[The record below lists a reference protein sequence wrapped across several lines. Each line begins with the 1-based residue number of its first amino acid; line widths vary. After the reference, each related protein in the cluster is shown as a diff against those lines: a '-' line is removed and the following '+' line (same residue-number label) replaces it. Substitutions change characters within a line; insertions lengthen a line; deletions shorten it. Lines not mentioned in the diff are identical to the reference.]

1 MRPRGVVVLAE
12 VFDDDT
18 GLGQGPELLAVQA
31 FVAEAG
37 VERFHKAV
45 LPRARRGDVDGL
57 DFLLCSLALEF
68 LGDEL
73 RAVVGPDELGGAMLR
88 DRGLHELDHVGRTDL
103 AFRPQPMHF
112 LGVLIEHGEHA
123 QGTAM
128 HRGVGNK
135 VLGPYM
141 TSMVRLRRQPGGCT
155 SAWDVTPGRWHPQAF
170 GPPQLL
176 HLLAADLVAFHA

>member
-1 MRPRGVVVLAE
+1 MLLDGRLHQP
-12 VFDDDT
+12 DD
-18 GLGQGPELLAVQA
+18 
-31 FVAEAG
+31 
-37 VERFHKAV
+37 
-45 LPRARRGDVDGL
+45 
-57 DFLLCSLALEF
+57 
-68 LGDEL
+68 
-73 RAVVGPDELGGAMLR
+73 
-88 DRGLHELDHVGRTDL
+88 VGRTDL
-103 AFRPQPMHF
+103 PLGPEHMHF

-135 VLGPYM
+135 VPGPYM